1 MPGNTATIERM
12 KSITHSALTL
22 ATAAALIGVGATG
35 AFFSDTETSSGGT
48 FAAGVI
54 DLMVGNESYYNGNV
68 CTDVDPGPGEDF
80 RWQGATEYPEPDTPC
95 VVSWAD
101 TTKSLVGKLFFAF
114 ADLKPDDEGEDTIS
128 LTVDT
133 NDAWAC
139 MEVSL
144 TSDDDVSSVEPE
156 LDAGD
161 LSEDTENMWDGEL
174 ARVLQFI
181 WWADDGDNVLESDE
195 YPTRVLSDGVQT
207 LHDLATS
214 TGSFQLAL
222 ADSVTNVWTGTAGPL
237 LAGET
242 YHIGKAWC
250 FGTLTPAPVLAGQ
263 GVNPSV
269 ASGIACDGTM
279 IPDVNSIQT
288 DGTTLDVSFIAH
300 QARHDSAY
308 RCPDPYEPPVSCEIV
323 QTYADEVV
331 FVDQGLLR
339 DGINAVTLGR
349 SDTNKVLGAPQ
360 SLGTPYD
367 DTTNPTIL
375 NGFFSLGFPLGGNT
389 AEIILSFND
398 NYVVNG
404 PGMDLKLWEVT
415 GGTKYPEERVDV
427 YVGNT
432 PTGPWTQVGFGVS
445 RDAEVDLGAV
455 VAARYVRV
463 VDASYLTDFPLPT
476 YADAD
481 GFDLDAVQALN
492 CIVSPAR

>member
-1 MPGNTATIERM
+1 M
-12 KSITHSALTL
+12 KSITHSTLTL

-68 CTDVDPGPGEDF
+68 CTDVDLGDGVDF
-80 RWQGATEYPEPDTPC
+80 RWQGAAEYPMPGTAC

-101 TTKSLVGKLFFAF
+101 ATRSLVGKLFFAF

-144 TSDDDVSSVEPE
+144 TSNDDVSSVEPE

-161 LSEDTENMWDGEL
+161 SSEDTEDVWDGEL
-174 ARVLQFI
+174 ARALQFI

-195 YPTRVLSDGVQT
+195 YPTRVLSSGVQT
-207 LHDLATS
+207 LYDLATS
-214 TGSFQLAL
+214 TGSFRVAL
-222 ADSVTNVWTGTAGPL
+222 ADSATNVWTGTVGPL

-250 FGTLTPAPVLAGQ
+250 FGTLTPAPVSAGQ
-263 GVNPSV
+263 GVSPAVDPGVVCN
-269 ASGIACDGTM
+269 GTA
-279 IPDVNSIQT
+279 IPEVDRIQT
-288 DGTTLDVSFIAH
+288 DGVTLDVSFLAQ

-308 RCPDPYEPPVSCEIV
+308 VCPERYGPPVACGLV

-331 FVDQGLLR
+331 SVDQGSRR
-339 DGINAVTLGR
+339 DGTAVLAVR
-349 SDTNKVLGAPQ
+349 SDPTKALGAPQ

-367 DTTNPTIL
+367 DTSSTTIL
-375 NGFFSLGFPLGGNT
+375 NGFFSLGFPSQDPANE
-389 AEIILSFND
+389 ASIVLSFND
-398 NYVVNG
+398 NFVVNG

-492 CIVSPAR
+492 CIVSPVR